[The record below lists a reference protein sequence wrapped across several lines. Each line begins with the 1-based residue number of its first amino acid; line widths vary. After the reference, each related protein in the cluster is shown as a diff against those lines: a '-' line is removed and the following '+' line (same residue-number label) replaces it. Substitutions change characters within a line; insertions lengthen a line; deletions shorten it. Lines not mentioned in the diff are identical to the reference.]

1 MVGKPRRIVPLFAAI
16 GVVAAAAGCSSDE
29 NGSPETGF
37 TRQDGGDALSLPAV
51 DSATDSRLDLGI
63 SWDGGAVLP
72 ADGVTTCRHVTY
84 ARGDEESWEYAVS
97 TSDFTDYDGGG
108 EYPGRDFAV
117 EATLGVWT
125 ADDTRTDAVR
135 VSFSGP
141 GGGHHRLGGTSDDG
155 LSVSV
160 SDDRTVLTFAIN
172 ALATSIDAAP
182 RWTAAAGTVRCDQ
195 IDKVTR

>member
-63 SWDGGAVLP
+63 SWGGGAVLP
-72 ADGVTTCRHVTY
+72 A
-84 ARGDEESWEYAVS
+84 
-97 TSDFTDYDGGG
+97 
-108 EYPGRDFAV
+108 
-117 EATLGVWT
+117 
-125 ADDTRTDAVR
+125 DAVR

-141 GGGHHRLGGTSDDG
+141 GGSHHRLGGTSDDG